1 MGASHDSRTA
11 PRAGHNTAKP
21 ALARV
26 DPQTGRAARGRLDA
40 STLLELQASAGNQAV
55 GLLLQRAT
63 AATADAGVKADAG
76 TGSAYMEGK
85 AADDLIDA
93 FLKTLPG
100 ASGAVRNPAE
110 GHVLVQDAATFKAAL
125 LSYAQGR
132 KKDDKAFD
140 PEAEARQGLS
150 VGAFEDANQ
159 TIHIR
164 EGQGE
169 FTTTLHEAFHLRE
182 SDKFKNTL
190 GFSASEGAT
199 EFLTRMLCGQRIPRG
214 EHYQQEREAVEALLA
229 PVGQEAVVKAY
240 FTGDIG
246 AINQPLWR
254 MTPGAS
260 TGQKAKSLLYVW
272 VDYMKAG
279 DFERAQKLFKGEEKS
294 KP

>member
-1 MGASHDSRTA
+1 M
-11 PRAGHNTAKP
+11 
-21 ALARV
+21 
-26 DPQTGRAARGRLDA
+26 
-40 STLLELQASAGNQAV
+40 LLELQASAGNQAV
-55 GLLLQRAT
+55 GLLLQRAS

-76 TGSAYMEGK
+76 TGSPYMEGK

-125 LSYAQGR
+125 RSYAQGR

-150 VGAFEDANQ
+150 VGAFEDQ
-159 TIHIR
+159 DKTIHIR

-199 EFLTRMLCGQRIPRG
+199 EHFTRMLCGPRQIERG
-214 EHYQQEREAVEALLA
+214 EHYVKEREAVEALLA
-229 PVGQEAVVKAY
+229 PVGQEALAKAY